1 MQKRD
6 ENGRIIRKPK
16 EKLIGGKVITECIG
30 CENQIAGLCNIYI
43 SPSAKW
49 RLGNCVMATHT
60 ITRTKETDKFKRRVG
75 QQKGK
80 KK

>member
-6 ENGRIIRKPK
+6 ENGRIIRKSK
-16 EKLIGGKVITECIG
+16 EILIGGKVAGQCIG
-30 CENQIAGLCNIYI
+30 CENQITGLCNIYI

-49 RLGNCVMATHT
+49 RLGDCNMATHT
-60 ITRTKETDKFKRRVG
+60 IARTKETDKFKRRVG